1 MKTLIINNT
10 HTQMKIATNT
20 GYHLDSVDKEII
32 YMLMD
37 NAKTSLAHISKN
49 VGISTTAVHQRIKKL
64 EQAGIIENSVSFLN
78 PKKVGYKVVSY
89 IGVFLDQPSHY
100 QDAIAALKQINEV
113 VEAHYTT
120 GNYTIFLK
128 VLCKDND
135 HLMQILNKIQKLKGV
150 TRTETFIS
158 LEQSINRQLKV

>member
-1 MKTLIINNT
+1 MKSASNIDY
-10 HTQMKIATNT
+10 Q
-20 GYHLDSVDKEII
+20 LDAIDKEII

-64 EQAGIIENSVSFLN
+64 EQAGVIENSISFLN
-78 PKKVGYKVVSY
+78 PRKVGYKVVSY
-89 IGVFLDQPSHY
+89 IGVFLEQPSHY
-100 QDAIAALKQINEV
+100 QDAVKALQDVNEV

-128 VLCKDND
+128 VLCRDND
-135 HLMQILNKIQKLKGV
+135 HLMRILNKLQKLKGV

>member
-1 MKTLIINNT
+1 MKDAENIT
-10 HTQMKIATNT
+10 
-20 GYHLDSVDKEII
+20 YHLDSIDKQII
-32 YMLMD
+32 HMLMD

-64 EQAGIIENSVSFLN
+64 EQAEVIENSISFLN
-78 PKKVGYKVVSY
+78 PKKIGYKVISY

-100 QDAIAALKQINEV
+100 PDMVKALRDINEV

-135 HLMQILNKIQKLKGV
+135 HLMQILSKIQKLKGV

-158 LEQSINRQLKV
+158 LEQGIYRQLKV

>member
-1 MKTLIINNT
+1 MKNAANT
-10 HTQMKIATNT
+10 D
-20 GYHLDSVDKEII
+20 YHLDSVDKEII

-64 EQAGIIENSVSFLN
+64 ESAGVIENSISFLN
-78 PKKVGYKVVSY
+78 PRKIGFKVVSY

-100 QDAIAALKQINEV
+100 HDAIKALKDVNEV

-128 VLCKDND
+128 VLCRDND
-135 HLMQILNKIQKLKGV
+135 HLMEILNKLQKLKGV

>member
-1 MKTLIINNT
+1 
-10 HTQMKIATNT
+10 MKIAINS
-20 GYHLDSVDKEII
+20 GYHLDSVDKQII

-37 NAKTSLAHISKN
+37 NAKTSLAQISKK

-64 EQAGIIENSVSFLN
+64 EQAEVIENSVSYLN
-78 PKKVGYKVVSY
+78 PRKIGYKVVSY
-89 IGVFLDQPSHY
+89 IGVFLDQPSFY
-100 QDAIAALKQINEV
+100 QEAVKALKDINEV

-135 HLMQILNKIQKLKGV
+135 HLMEILNKLQKLNGV

-158 LEQSINRQLKV
+158 LEQSISRQLKV

>member
-1 MKTLIINNT
+1 MKHAIN
-10 HTQMKIATNT
+10 AE
-20 GYHLDSVDKEII
+20 YHLDKIDKEII

-37 NAKTSLAHISKN
+37 NAKTSLAQISKN

-64 EQAGIIENSVSFLN
+64 ENAGVMENSISFLN
-78 PKKVGYKVVSY
+78 PRKIGYKVVSY
-89 IGVFLDQPSHY
+89 IGVFLEQPSHY
-100 QDAIAALKQINEV
+100 QDAIKALKEINEV

-128 VLCKDND
+128 VLCRDND
-135 HLMQILNKIQKLKGV
+135 HLMEILNKIQKLKGV

>member
-1 MKTLIINNT
+1 MKSAINSS
-10 HTQMKIATNT
+10 
-20 GYHLDSVDKEII
+20 YHLDSVDKEII

-37 NAKTSLAHISKN
+37 NAKTSLAHSSKN

-64 EQAGIIENSVSFLN
+64 EQAGVIENSISFLN
-78 PKKVGYKVVSY
+78 PKKIGYKVVSY

-100 QDAIAALKQINEV
+100 HDAIKALKDVNEV

-128 VLCKDND
+128 VLCRDND
-135 HLMQILNKIQKLKGV
+135 HLMEILNKLQKLKGV
-150 TRTETFIS
+150 TRTETIIS

>member
-1 MKTLIINNT
+1 MKNAIN
-10 HTQMKIATNT
+10 AE
-20 GYHLDSVDKEII
+20 YHLDKIDKEII

-37 NAKTSLAHISKN
+37 NAKTSLAQISKN

-64 EQAGIIENSVSFLN
+64 ENAGVMENSISFLN
-78 PKKVGYKVVSY
+78 PRKIGYKVVSY
-89 IGVFLDQPSHY
+89 IGVFLEQPSHY
-100 QDAIAALKQINEV
+100 QDAIKALKEINEV

-135 HLMQILNKIQKLKGV
+135 HLMEILNKIQKLKGV

-158 LEQSINRQLKV
+158 LEQSISRQLKV

>member
-1 MKTLIINNT
+1 VKN
-10 HTQMKIATNT
+10 ATNT
-20 GYHLDSVDKEII
+20 DYHLDTVDKQII

-49 VGISTTAVHQRIKKL
+49 IGISTTAVHQRIKKL
-64 EQAGIIENSVSFLN
+64 EQAGVIENSISFLN
-78 PKKVGYKVVSY
+78 PRKIGFKVVSY
-89 IGVFLDQPSHY
+89 IGMFLEQPSHY
-100 QDAIAALKQINEV
+100 QDTVKALNDVKEV

-128 VLCKDND
+128 VLCRDND
-135 HLMQILNKIQKLKGV
+135 HLMEILNKLQKMKGV

>member
-1 MKTLIINNT
+1 MKNSTST
-10 HTQMKIATNT
+10 S
-20 GYHLDSVDKEII
+20 YHLDPLDKEII

-37 NAKTSLAHISKN
+37 NAKSSLAFISKQ

-64 EQAGIIENSVSFLN
+64 EHAGVIENSISFLN
-78 PKKVGYKVVSY
+78 PRKIGYKVVSY
-89 IGVFLDQPSHY
+89 IGMFLDQPSHY
-100 QDAIAALKQINEV
+100 NDVIKSLKEVNEV

-135 HLMQILNKIQKLKGV
+135 HLMEILNKLQKMKGV

-158 LEQSINRQLKV
+158 LEQGIYRQLKV

>member
-1 MKTLIINNT
+1 MKN
-10 HTQMKIATNT
+10 ATNT
-20 GYHLDSVDKEII
+20 GYHLDTVDKQII

-64 EQAGIIENSVSFLN
+64 EQAGVIENSISFLN
-78 PKKVGYKVVSY
+78 PRKIGFKVVSF
-89 IGVFLDQPSHY
+89 IGMFLEQPSHY
-100 QDAIAALKQINEV
+100 QDTIKALNDVNEV

-128 VLCKDND
+128 VLCRDND
-135 HLMQILNKIQKLKGV
+135 HLMEILNKLQKMKGV

>member
-1 MKTLIINNT
+1 MKNAA
-10 HTQMKIATNT
+10 KT
-20 GYHLDSVDKEII
+20 GYELDSVDKKII

-64 EQAGIIENSVSFLN
+64 EQAGVIENSVSYLN
-78 PKKVGYKVVSY
+78 PRKIGYKVVSY
-89 IGVFLDQPSHY
+89 IGVFLEQPAHY
-100 QDAIAALKQINEV
+100 QDAIKSLNEINEV

-128 VLCKDND
+128 VLGIDND
-135 HLMQILNKIQKLKGV
+135 HLMEILNKIQKLKGV

-158 LEQSINRQLKV
+158 LEQSICRQLKV

>member
-1 MKTLIINNT
+1 MKSAINS
-10 HTQMKIATNT
+10 

-64 EQAGIIENSVSFLN
+64 EQAGVIENSISFLN
-78 PKKVGYKVVSY
+78 PKKIGYKVVSY
-89 IGVFLDQPSHY
+89 IGVFLDQPSYYH
-100 QDAIAALKQINEV
+100 DAVKALKEVNEV

-128 VLCKDND
+128 VLCRDND
-135 HLMQILNKIQKLKGV
+135 HLMEILNKLQKLKGV

-158 LEQSINRQLKV
+158 LEQSINRQLRV

>member
-1 MKTLIINNT
+1 MKNAIN
-10 HTQMKIATNT
+10 AE
-20 GYHLDSVDKEII
+20 YHLDKIDKEII

-37 NAKTSLAHISKN
+37 NAKTSLALISKN

-64 EQAGIIENSVSFLN
+64 ENAEVIENSISFLN
-78 PKKVGYKVVSY
+78 PRKIGFKVVSFL
-89 IGVFLDQPSHY
+89 GVFLEQPSHY
-100 QDAIAALKQINEV
+100 NDAIKALKEINEV

-128 VLCKDND
+128 VLCRDND
-135 HLMQILNKIQKLKGV
+135 HLMEILNKIQKLKGV

-158 LEQSINRQLKV
+158 LEQSITRQLKV

>member
-1 MKTLIINNT
+1 MQKV
-10 HTQMKIATNT
+10 
-20 GYHLDSVDKEII
+20 HL
-32 YMLMD
+32 
-37 NAKTSLAHISKN
+37 AFISKQ

-64 EQAGIIENSVSFLN
+64 EHAGVIENSISFLN
-78 PKKVGYKVVSY
+78 PRKIGYKVVSY
-89 IGVFLDQPSHY
+89 IGMFLDQPSHY
-100 QDAIAALKQINEV
+100 NDVIKSLKEVNEV

-135 HLMQILNKIQKLKGV
+135 HLMEILNKLQKMKGV

-158 LEQSINRQLKV
+158 LEQGIYRQLKV

>member
-1 MKTLIINNT
+1 MKSAINS
-10 HTQMKIATNT
+10 

-37 NAKTSLAHISKN
+37 NAKTSLTKKKKN

-64 EQAGIIENSVSFLN
+64 VQAGVIENSISFLN
-78 PKKVGYKVVSY
+78 PKTIGYKVVSY
-89 IGVFLDQPSHY
+89 IGVFLDQPSYYH
-100 QDAIAALKQINEV
+100 DAVKALKEVNEV

-128 VLCKDND
+128 VLCRDND
-135 HLMQILNKIQKLKGV
+135 HLMEILNKLQKLKGV

-158 LEQSINRQLKV
+158 LEQSINRQLRV

>member
-1 MKTLIINNT
+1 MKNAVS
-10 HTQMKIATNT
+10 TQ
-20 GYHLDSVDKEII
+20 YHLDNIDKQII

-64 EQAGIIENSVSFLN
+64 EQAGVIENSISFLN
-78 PKKVGYKVVSY
+78 PRKIGFNVVSY
-89 IGVFLDQPSHY
+89 IGVFLEQPSHY
-100 QDAIAALKQINEV
+100 HDAVKALQDVNEV

-128 VLCKDND
+128 VLCRDND
-135 HLMQILNKIQKLKGV
+135 HLMQILNKLQKLKGV

-158 LEQSINRQLKV
+158 LEQSINRQLRV

>member
-1 MKTLIINNT
+1 MKTETSVGYQLDDIDKQII
-10 HTQMKIATNT
+10 H
-20 GYHLDSVDKEII
+20 
-32 YMLMD
+32 MLMD
-37 NAKTSLAHISKN
+37 NAKTSLALISKH

-64 EQAGIIENSVSFLN
+64 EQAEIIENSISFLN
-78 PKKVGYKVVSY
+78 PSKIGYKVVSY

-100 QDAIAALKQINEV
+100 TDAIAALNGINEV

-128 VLCKDND
+128 VLCRDND
-135 HLMQILNKIQKLKGV
+135 HLMNILNKLQTLKGV
-150 TRTETFIS
+150 LRTETFIS

>member
-1 MKTLIINNT
+1 MKSAV
-10 HTQMKIATNT
+10 QT

-37 NAKTSLAHISKN
+37 NAKTSLSHISKN

-64 EQAGIIENSVSFLN
+64 EQAGVIENSISFLN
-78 PKKVGYKVVSY
+78 PRKIGYKVVSY

-100 QDAIAALKQINEV
+100 HDAVKALKEVNEV

-128 VLCKDND
+128 VLCRDND
-135 HLMQILNKIQKLKGV
+135 HLMEILNKLQKLKGV

>member
-1 MKTLIINNT
+1 MKNAIN
-10 HTQMKIATNT
+10 AE
-20 GYHLDSVDKEII
+20 YHLDKIDKEII

-64 EQAGIIENSVSFLN
+64 ENAEVIENSISFLN
-78 PKKVGYKVVSY
+78 PRKIGFKVVSFL
-89 IGVFLDQPSHY
+89 GVFLEQPSHY
-100 QDAIAALKQINEV
+100 NDAIKALKEINEV

-128 VLCKDND
+128 VLCRDND
-135 HLMQILNKIQKLKGV
+135 HLMEILNKIQKLKGV

-158 LEQSINRQLKV
+158 LEQSIGRQLKV

>member
-1 MKTLIINNT
+1 MKSAV
-10 HTQMKIATNT
+10 QSS
-20 GYHLDSVDKEII
+20 YHLDSVDKEII

-64 EQAGIIENSVSFLN
+64 EQAGVIENSISFLN
-78 PKKVGYKVVSY
+78 PKKIGYKVVCY

-100 QDAIAALKQINEV
+100 PDAIKALKDVNEV

-128 VLCKDND
+128 VLCRDND
-135 HLMQILNKIQKLKGV
+135 HLMEILNKLQKLKGV
-150 TRTETFIS
+150 TRTETIIS

>member
-1 MKTLIINNT
+1 MKNSTST
-10 HTQMKIATNT
+10 S
-20 GYHLDSVDKEII
+20 YHLDPLDKEII

-37 NAKTSLAHISKN
+37 SAKSSLAYISKQ

-64 EQAGIIENSVSFLN
+64 EHAGVIENSISILN
-78 PKKVGYKVVSY
+78 PRKIGYKVVSY
-89 IGVFLDQPSHY
+89 IGMFLDQPSHY
-100 QDAIAALKQINEV
+100 HDVVKSLNEVNEV

-135 HLMQILNKIQKLKGV
+135 HLMAILNKLQKLKGV

-158 LEQSINRQLKV
+158 LEQSINRQLRV

>member
-1 MKTLIINNT
+1 MKSVTEV
-10 HTQMKIATNT
+10 
-20 GYHLDSVDKEII
+20 GYKLDAIDKKII

-37 NAKTSLAHISKN
+37 NAKTSLAQISKN
-49 VGISTTAVHQRIKKL
+49 IGISTTAVHQRIKKL
-64 EQAGIIENSVSFLN
+64 ETAGVIENSVSFLN
-78 PKKVGYKVVSY
+78 PRTIGYKVVSY
-89 IGVFLDQPSHY
+89 IGVYMDQPSHF
-100 QDAIAALKQINEV
+100 QELIKSLNEINEI

-120 GNYTIFLK
+120 GNWTVFLK
-128 VLCKDND
+128 VLCIDND

>member
-1 MKTLIINNT
+1 MKSAINSS
-10 HTQMKIATNT
+10 
-20 GYHLDSVDKEII
+20 YHLDSVDKEII
-32 YMLMD
+32 YMLID

-64 EQAGIIENSVSFLN
+64 EQAGVIENSISFLN
-78 PKKVGYKVVSY
+78 PRKIGYKVVSY

-100 QDAIAALKQINEV
+100 HDAIKALKDVNEV

-128 VLCKDND
+128 VLCRDND
-135 HLMQILNKIQKLKGV
+135 HLMEILNKLQKLKGV
-150 TRTETFIS
+150 TRTETIIS

>member
-1 MKTLIINNT
+1 MKSASNVDY
-10 HTQMKIATNT
+10 Q
-20 GYHLDSVDKEII
+20 LDAIDKEII

-64 EQAGIIENSVSFLN
+64 EQAGVIENSISFLN
-78 PKKVGYKVVSY
+78 PRKIGYKVVSY
-89 IGVFLDQPSHY
+89 IGVFLDQPSYY
-100 QDAIAALKQINEV
+100 QEAVKALKEVNEV

-128 VLCKDND
+128 VLCRDND
-135 HLMQILNKIQKLKGV
+135 HLMQILNKLQKLKGV

>member
-1 MKTLIINNT
+1 MKSAINSS
-10 HTQMKIATNT
+10 
-20 GYHLDSVDKEII
+20 YHLDSVDKEII
-32 YMLMD
+32 YMLID

-64 EQAGIIENSVSFLN
+64 EQAGVIENSISLLN
-78 PKKVGYKVVSY
+78 PKKIGYKVVSY

-100 QDAIAALKQINEV
+100 HDAIKALKDVNEV

-128 VLCKDND
+128 VLCRDND
-135 HLMQILNKIQKLKGV
+135 HLMEILNKLQKLKGV
-150 TRTETFIS
+150 TRTETIIS

>member
-1 MKTLIINNT
+1 MKNAIN
-10 HTQMKIATNT
+10 AE
-20 GYHLDSVDKEII
+20 YHLDKIDKEII

-64 EQAGIIENSVSFLN
+64 EQAGVIENSISFLN
-78 PKKVGYKVVSY
+78 PKTIGYKVVSY
-89 IGVFLDQPSHY
+89 IGVFLDQPSYYH
-100 QDAIAALKQINEV
+100 DAVKALKEVNEV

-128 VLCKDND
+128 VLCRDND
-135 HLMQILNKIQKLKGV
+135 HLMEILNKLQKLKGV

-158 LEQSINRQLKV
+158 LEQSINRQLRV

>member
-1 MKTLIINNT
+1 MKSAV
-10 HTQMKIATNT
+10 QSS
-20 GYHLDSVDKEII
+20 YHLDSVDKEII

-64 EQAGIIENSVSFLN
+64 EHAGVIENSISFLN
-78 PKKVGYKVVSY
+78 PRKIGYKVVSY

-100 QDAIAALKQINEV
+100 HDAINALKDVNEV

-128 VLCKDND
+128 VLCRDND
-135 HLMQILNKIQKLKGV
+135 HLMQILNKLQKLKGV

>member
-1 MKTLIINNT
+1 MKN
-10 HTQMKIATNT
+10 ATNSE
-20 GYHLDSVDKEII
+20 YHLDKIDKDII

-64 EQAGIIENSVSFLN
+64 EQAGVIENSISFLN
-78 PKKVGYKVVSY
+78 PRKIGYKVVSY
-89 IGVFLDQPSHY
+89 IGVFLEQPSHY
-100 QDAIAALKQINEV
+100 HDAIKALKEVNEI

-128 VLCKDND
+128 VLCRDND
-135 HLMQILNKIQKLKGV
+135 HLMEILNKLQKLKGV

-158 LEQSINRQLKV
+158 LEQSINRQLRV